1 MFSNDD
7 PYRQNP
13 SGRDAKFAGYAP
25 LVRQKPPKL
34 SRNDRKQL
42 LDELS
47 SHAILGGCDR
57 DDLAALIKESEPCSL
72 PAGWAMIAEGTPA
85 DFCYAILKGSAGIYR
100 GDQLIAEIGPGAL
113 VGEMAVLTGELR
125 SATVTTLTRVSALGV
140 PNAKLIPMLRSRPSL
155 AKALRHQFE
164 ERATAAGRH
173 RSAQ

>member
-25 LVRQKPPKL
+25 LVRQKAPKL
-34 SRNDRKQL
+34 TRNDRRQL
-42 LDELS
+42 LDELT
-47 SHAILGGCDR
+47 SHAVLGGCER

-85 DFCYAILKGSAGIYR
+85 DFCYAILKGSAGVYR
-100 GDQLIAEIGPGAL
+100 GGQLIAEIGPGAL

-125 SATVTTLTRVSALGV
+125 SATVTTHTRVSALGV
-140 PNAKLIPMLRSRPSL
+140 PNAKLVPMLRTRPSL
-155 AKALRHQFE
+155 ANALRHQFE
-164 ERATAAGRH
+164 ERTAAAGRH
-173 RSAQ
+173 RSE